1 MIVSPVRDCYT
12 HAVKGT
18 KNDKRGSTCCDRW
31 KWNWGSCCGQVPM
44 TGSCHPTVVGVRFY
58 TNETLTG
65 YFTNAVA
72 KTRGDPNSRFGCLPA
87 RPSRALYRRYRSGLS
102 VPGHALRCGPE
113 TSVTSP
119 LRGWELQPICC
130 FCNCLEISIPSS
142 KRWELYGPPSDCKL
156 NRSAPQTGRIHLRR
170 PKILATKLLAIMESA
185 RRWSTKWV
193 ELLRVLIP
201 TQA

>member
-1 MIVSPVRDCYT
+1 VRERNSLVSSNGANRSRRLALKRTKCRVDVPYSTFIPGTYDCFAGARLL
-12 HAVKGT
+12 HSRCKGT

-44 TGSCHPTVVGVRFY
+44 TGSCHRTVVGVRFY
-58 TNETLTG
+58 TNEPLTG

-87 RPSRALYRRYRSGLS
+87 RPSRALYGRYRSGLS

-119 LRGWELQPICC
+119 LRWWELQPICC
-130 FCNCLEISIPSS
+130 FCNCLEMSIPSS
-142 KRWELYGPPSDCKL
+142 KRWECGES
-156 NRSAPQTGRIHLRR
+156 RR
-170 PKILATKLLAIMESA
+170 DFHS
-185 RRWSTKWV
+185 
-193 ELLRVLIP
+193 
-201 TQA
+201 